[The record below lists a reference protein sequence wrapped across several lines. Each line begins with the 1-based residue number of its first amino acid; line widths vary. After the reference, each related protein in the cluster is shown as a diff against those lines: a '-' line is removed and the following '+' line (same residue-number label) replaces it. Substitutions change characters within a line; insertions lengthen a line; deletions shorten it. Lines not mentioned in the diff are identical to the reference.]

1 MIWLRIGLKNSTDTE
16 CYLVGTII
24 LTSYYTTCAESGP
37 GKLCSHFPP
46 WWVTAGGSFCSGHS
60 RGEAV
65 LLAFD
70 SSHYR
75 LWLSMTG
82 WRRVLSRPQWS
93 SPALSS
99 PQLRLTPSCLTA
111 AVSGVAAAENL
122 RTSEPQSSESLKLPI
137 NSHATSLYFTAR
149 HSSMAQILGK

>member
-1 MIWLRIGLKNSTDTE
+1 MAQDRIKEFYRYWMLFSRHHHPDLLLHNMCRVRPRKALLSLSSLMSNSGRQLLFWTQ
-16 CYLVGTII
+16 
-24 LTSYYTTCAESGP
+24 P
-37 GKLCSHFPP
+37 
-46 WWVTAGGSFCSGHS
+46 
-60 RGEAV
+60 GEAV

-70 SSHYR
+70 SSHNR

-137 NSHATSLYFTAR
+137 NPHATSLYFTAR